1 MVLIRPYFIP
11 ERIMIKTPVK
21 SSMSNP
27 DKTMGVP
34 ACNAEPSIGDDG
46 IIDYSVENVKGI

>member
-34 ACNAEPSIGDDG
+34 ACSAEPSIGDDG
-46 IIDYSVENVKGI
+46 IIDYSVGEC